1 MSSDRTPVALVTNA
15 TDFAGRPAVDAL
27 VGAGFRVLAHDRGF
41 ADPTVWAG
49 FSAAHPG
56 AERLDAAEPADC
68 VAHALAMAGVIDVIV
83 SNDHHPARQV
93 ATEAAPLEEL
103 RTSLER
109 LVVDPF
115 ALVQAALPHL
125 KARARGTIVMIT
137 SNRTRL
143 PMPGGAIP
151 DAARAAVN
159 ALVRSLAIEL
169 APFNIAINAIAP
181 NFLYSEA
188 YYPRAVFVDDPR
200 GRAYIE
206 ANVPAGRL
214 GKPEEI
220 GEVIRFLATSRAAF
234 LTGAIIDF
242 SGGWP
247 VGAPRP
253 E

>member
-1 MSSDRTPVALVTNA
+1 M
-15 TDFAGRPAVDAL
+15 AGA
-27 VGAGFRVLAHDRGF
+27 
-41 ADPTVWAG
+41 
-49 FSAAHPG
+49 
-56 AERLDAAEPADC
+56 LDA
-68 VAHALAMAGVIDVIV
+68 IV
-83 SNDHHPARQV
+83 SNDHHPARQLPSE
-93 ATEAAPLEEL
+93 TAPLDEL
-103 RTSLER
+103 RTSLDR

-115 ALVQAALPHL
+115 ALVQAAIPHL
-125 KARARGTIVMIT
+125 KAQPGGTIVMIT
-137 SNRTRL
+137 SNRARL
-143 PMPGGAIP
+143 PLPGAAIP

-159 ALVRSLAIEL
+159 ALVRSLAVEL
-169 APFNIAINAIAP
+169 APSGIAINAIAP

-220 GEVIRFLATSRAAF
+220 GEVIRFLATSTAPF

-247 VGAPRP
+247 VGAARP